1 MGNGKVAVLSDIHFG
16 ASFDET
22 GDDETNTKDL
32 INCLDLIENEIKPEK
47 IVLLGDVFDLW
58 RSDFENAWDEAED
71 IKFFSRLSE
80 YSKKNNVEVVF
91 VVGNHDHYFKEMD
104 TGLKNFV
111 CFNKLTEGTEKKR
124 PVCQVSE
131 NLIEELDLK
140 LKGKFEGIKIIY
152 PHYKIQVKDT
162 FVYFDHGH
170 YAEGAASTAQKWVGW
185 IRKKLLGTYTE
196 EKADF
201 HEIYIDMES
210 NLTAGYSMIYYTRMD
225 DIVREVRDKL
235 YIFSDSIAGNFM
247 GNRWVKAAF
256 VVVIIGVVT
265 GFADISILEPGFTSN
280 VTGNISSTITGI
292 VSAPSS
298 NVADLIKLAGMLL
311 GGGATIKSPYKII
324 PRILNYFGNAYK
336 GDLRGSNIKGIADK
350 MTKEDMSIE
359 RKNYTYLN
367 FLEKGHND
375 EIKHYIFG
383 HTHIAGIYKTE
394 SGLSLYNTGSF
405 VKKRNKESDGCTNSF
420 IIIDP
425 SLQENE
431 EIKVYHM
438 SNQKM
443 EQCIFDKDGACTRV
457 CKK

>member
-1 MGNGKVAVLSDIHFG
+1 MANGKVVVLSDIHFG
-16 ASFDET
+16 ASFDKT

-80 YSKKNNVEVVF
+80 YSTKNNAKVVY

-104 TGLKNFV
+104 TGNKNLF
-111 CFNKLTEGTEKKR
+111 CFNNLTTGTSKKCPVSKDLTEILNLKLT
-124 PVCQVSE
+124 
-131 NLIEELDLK
+131 
-140 LKGKFEGIKIIY
+140 GKFKDIKIIY
-152 PHYKIQVKDT
+152 PHYRIQKEGEHEAI
-162 FVYFDHGH
+162 YFDHGH
-170 YAEGAASTAQKWVGW
+170 YAEGGASAAQKWGGW
-185 IRKKLLGTYTE
+185 IRKKLIGTYTE

-201 HEIYIDMES
+201 EEIYIDMES
-210 NLTAGYSMIYYTRMD
+210 NLAAGYSLIYYSRMD
-225 DIVREVRDKL
+225 DVVREVRDKL
-235 YIFSDSIAGNFM
+235 YILSDSILGSFL

-256 VVVIIGVVT
+256 VVGIIGVFTGVFT
-265 GFADISILEPGFTSN
+265 GF
-280 VTGNISSTITGI
+280 VTGNITITGI
-292 VSAPSS
+292 VSEPRA
-298 NVADLIKLAGMLL
+298 NIADIITLVGMLL
-311 GGGATIKSPYKII
+311 GGGVTVMSPYKVIS
-324 PRILNYFGNAYK
+324 RILNYFGNAYK
-336 GDLRGSNIKGIADK
+336 GELRGSNIKGIADK

-359 RKNYTYLN
+359 RKNYTYLD
-367 FLEKGHND
+367 FLEEGHDAN
-375 EIKHYIFG
+375 IKHYIFG
-383 HTHIAGIYKTE
+383 HTHIAGIYKTG

-405 VKKRNKESDGCTNSF
+405 VKKKNKESDDCTNSF

-431 EIKVYHM
+431 KIKVYHM

-443 EQCIFDKDGACTRV
+443 EQCVFDKDGACTRM